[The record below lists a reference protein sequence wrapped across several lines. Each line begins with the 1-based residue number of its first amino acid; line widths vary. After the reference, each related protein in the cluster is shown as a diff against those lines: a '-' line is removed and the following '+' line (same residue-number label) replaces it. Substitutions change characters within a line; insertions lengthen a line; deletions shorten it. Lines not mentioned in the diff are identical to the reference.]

1 MGQVAGY
8 TPADYLHQHTARC
21 RRAARVPASTWDAA
35 LDHVR
40 DPDDAT
46 RLADSAQ
53 GRLLYQYAIPLYRHA
68 ADAGDKRA
76 ARKLA
81 DLLADRGD
89 LKGLRACADARDPG
103 AAFKLAVLA
112 GQGDLDELS
121 ARADAGDRYAAKKL
135 DELGDLEDLRARA
148 AAGDGEAASHL
159 TSLLAAR
166 GELEELRARADA
178 GDGQPPT
185 SWPAC

>member
-1 MGQVAGY
+1 MLTAALDAARLGAPAPLTAGFLRAAAPGY
-8 TPADYLHQHTARC
+8 CTSTQQARAPRDWLERALAYATARRD
-21 RRAARVPASTWDAA
+21 RRAGPSRDRRHGPGRRVHRCGLPPPAHRPLPPGRPRPASTWDAA

-53 GRLLYQYAIPLYRHA
+53 GRLLYRYAIPLYRHA

-103 AAFKLAVLA
+103 AAL
-112 GQGDLDELS
+112 
-121 ARADAGDRYAAKKL
+121 
-135 DELGDLEDLRARA
+135 
-148 AAGDGEAASHL
+148 
-159 TSLLAAR
+159 
-166 GELEELRARADA
+166 
-178 GDGQPPT
+178 